1 VPRPAGGNATT
12 SPTQRKTAKEGGATA
27 RKSATQTADTT
38 AGAPSSAGGMSAAE
52 KARLAAVDQRANQN
66 KSAQTTHQ
74 SAAEASDEAHAA
86 AKEPQKEAD
95 GRALGD
101 QAEVLEQNPPPDPD
115 LVRRIANIKADIE
128 AKRPLKEEDLPKA
141 DPKEM
146 AAAAGKEVSGDVK
159 SAAAGVQTGYA
170 PVDQKPT
177 GTPSKDAVPIAPDAP
192 PPAAPLPDAAA
203 AAPDPV
209 QASQA
214 SIDADKQAAAAK
226 AKDAKLDRP
235 EAALVKDGP
244 VAEARA
250 AQDDVN
256 HAAIWGPDAVVK
268 SSKEIQASAATD
280 FKKAEADALKQMK
293 AARAKQLA
301 GVQGSKGDA
310 KTGEEGKRE
319 ALGKRLAAIY
329 DDAQM
334 RVHAKLQPLVPTAL
348 KMWDDGIA
356 PLSDNFDH
364 ALGRVDEYIKS
375 HKEHWYNR
383 LGDALLG
390 LPQWIVDEYELAESK
405 FVEGAGALALT
416 ISSWVNGV
424 IRDCQKLIADG
435 RKAIQKELAGLDPEL
450 QAYALEEQ
458 KKIDK
463 QFDGLAQEVVTA
475 KSDFTKQLTQRLVSA
490 IKEKDEQIQKLRE
503 MSKGLLQQFEDLV
516 NEFIDDPLRA
526 IINGLLRIV
535 GIPPDQFW
543 ALVDKFAK
551 VVDQIIDKPMVFANN
566 LLAAIKLGFQQFK
579 DNILSHLIAGLLNWL
594 TSKLKD
600 AGVEAPKD
608 LSLKSMLTLFLQI
621 LGITWPKIR
630 VKIVKYIGEKNMR
643 RIELAWEFLKAFIND
658 GWDGVWKLIKEKL
671 DPQQLVDIV
680 LNAVKCFIV
689 ESIVKKAAEYIV
701 SLLNPAGAIY
711 QALKLIYEAVTWIM
725 DNASKIFTL
734 IQSIVD
740 GAANIMSGA
749 IGGAATMIENALG
762 AIVPIVIDLFAKLVG
777 LGGVPDK
784 VKEVVGGLQEM
795 VSNAI
800 DKVIEWVATKIGLTK
815 DEDKK
820 GGSVGERLDFEAG
833 GEAHSLWIDVEGSD
847 AVVKVAS
854 TPAPLESVLSD
865 FERRAQKLQPQ
876 EQSTARGLIAKARTQ
891 LAATNKD
898 ADAVA
903 KTMAPGAAPSPAP
916 DASTIAHEEEALR
929 DTLRALFAV
938 FGEKAIPSVLWAPQL
953 GAMEPA
959 AAEYARKQMDAK
971 GDSDAV
977 AAMKEWSDVR
987 KWLEARPGFQRPL
1000 GGPLKNTF
1008 WKLVAD
1014 SSGIVKLGF
1023 EQGFTDR
1030 RYFGTKEKAR
1040 LAGDVDGG
1048 SLGVMKTA
1056 LLGAV
1061 FAGGGADIKDDVVQ
1075 FVFTIDSKE
1084 VTYESDADGRAPA
1097 YQGYGAWRGGELDY
1111 AFPKH
1116 VSWKD
1121 RIADGYWWQLQAHH
1135 IWPQYLRGQGVA
1147 TVPMRAG
1154 LHQRYHDIERGMLGS
1169 YRFVASR
1176 TVSAGNAAFNANPV
1190 GFVGSA
1196 SAFLIDT
1203 YEQFQTD
1210 HVVVGKFES
1219 YAVSIVKRVTPSDL

>member
-1 VPRPAGGNATT
+1 MAAAPAKSASPPVGKPAAKPPALSSVPRPAGGNSTT

-27 RKSATQTADTT
+27 RKSATPTADTT

-52 KARLAAVDQRANQN
+52 KARLAAVDHRAGQN

-74 SAAEASDEAHAA
+74 SAAEASDEARAA

-95 GRALGD
+95 GRALGE

-115 LVRRIANIKADIE
+115 LVRRIANIKADIQ

-214 SIDADKQAAAAK
+214 SIDADKRAAAAK

-364 ALGRVDEYIKS
+364 ALGRVDEYIKG

-424 IRDCQKLIADG
+424 IRDCQKVIADG

-463 QFDGLAQEVVTA
+463 QFDGLTQEVVTA

-503 MSKGLLQQFEDLV
+503 MSKGLLQQFEDFV
-516 NEFIDDPLRA
+516 SEFIDDPLRA

-680 LNAVKCFIV
+680 LNAVKSFIV

-701 SLLNPAGAIY
+701 SLLNPAGVIY

-749 IGGAATMIENALG
+749 IGGAANLIEKALG
-762 AIVPIVIDLFAKLVG
+762 ALVPIVIDLFAKLVG

-820 GGSVGERLDFEAG
+820 DGDVGERIPFEAG
-833 GEAHSLWIDVEGSD
+833 TESHSLWIKVEGTN
-847 AVVKVAS
+847 ATVMIAS
-854 TPAPLESVLSD
+854 TPTPLMEWLSLHEAKLPEGEKKTKATPLFAEVRALSQETDLVADKTAKEKQAPEGGTSAAAEGDNETLKSKERTLVKVLAELVTVLDIKLDGPMVGTYDSLKKRDD
-865 FERRAQKLQPQ
+865 FEKHHVPPKGVANWLNLAIESIQKKADIDVEILNTGARAKNEHGAGGPNLSSISIHKFTHIKIDPNATMDYRAHHGKDTQRAVEKILRDKYHTKPILKSGALALSPEDVAEAVKDQAEGPDNTVVGKASTQFYMTELNAALKEATADEVLEVQKFLDEVKGVFYTAWIQSLSAVRVAVEKSVQP
-876 EQSTARGLIAKARTQ
+876 G
-891 LAATNKD
+891 D
-898 ADAVA
+898 PGADAV
-903 KTMAPGAAPSPAP
+903 
-916 DASTIAHEEEALR
+916 DALPP
-929 DTLRALFAV
+929 
-938 FGEKAIPSVLWAPQL
+938 KAQETW
-953 GAMEPA
+953 G
-959 AAEYARKQMDAK
+959 
-971 GDSDAV
+971 
-977 AAMKEWSDVR
+977 
-987 KWLEARPGFQRPL
+987 
-1000 GGPLKNTF
+1000 
-1008 WKLVAD
+1008 
-1014 SSGIVKLGF
+1014 
-1023 EQGFTDR
+1023 
-1030 RYFGTKEKAR
+1030 
-1040 LAGDVDGG
+1040 
-1048 SLGVMKTA
+1048 
-1056 LLGAV
+1056 
-1061 FAGGGADIKDDVVQ
+1061 
-1075 FVFTIDSKE
+1075 
-1084 VTYESDADGRAPA
+1084 
-1097 YQGYGAWRGGELDY
+1097 
-1111 AFPKH
+1111 
-1116 VSWKD
+1116 
-1121 RIADGYWWQLQAHH
+1121 
-1135 IWPQYLRGQGVA
+1135 
-1147 TVPMRAG
+1147 
-1154 LHQRYHDIERGMLGS
+1154 
-1169 YRFVASR
+1169 
-1176 TVSAGNAAFNANPV
+1176 
-1190 GFVGSA
+1190 
-1196 SAFLIDT
+1196 LIDPG
-1203 YEQFQTD
+1203 
-1210 HVVVGKFES
+1210 GK
-1219 YAVSIVKRVTPSDL
+1219 VTRF